1 MTRDLTPP
9 IDHSQAQAESSVDA
23 LVAQANQL
31 KPAQPLS
38 KTPENLDESPRS
50 RGRKRK
56 HGLGEEG
63 SHKRRRAPLPSTDKP
78 AVAFTPLNK
87 KDLAEL
93 DKLNRQKDPEAFDGM
108 KNKRSRSQSTI
119 TDLSE
124 DTLTTVSASTHKSSL
139 SLSNYRLIT
148 LDRQRIVFQHNNMP
162 EHVQTRLDS
171 IMQPL
176 ISEEDKR
183 EVTSIA
189 KSLCDDFADVLK
201 AACREDDSVE
211 QIFHALESMNK
222 KLLGQTYAIRRKAGK
237 ASKPY
242 KPYR

>member
-1 MTRDLTPP
+1 M
-9 IDHSQAQAESSVDA
+9 S
-23 LVAQANQL
+23 
-31 KPAQPLS
+31 
-38 KTPENLDESPRS
+38 
-50 RGRKRK
+50 
-56 HGLGEEG
+56 
-63 SHKRRRAPLPSTDKP
+63 LPSTDKP
-78 AVAFTPLNK
+78 AVSFTPLNK
-87 KDLAEL
+87 KNLVKL
-93 DKLNRQKDPEAFDGM
+93 DKLNRQKDLEAFDGM
-108 KNKRSRSQSTI
+108 PNKRSRSQSNI

-124 DTLTTVSASTHKSSL
+124 DTITTVSASTHKSSL

-189 KSLCDDFADVLK
+189 MSLCDDFADVLK

-222 KLLGQTYAIRRKAGK
+222 KLLGQSYAIRRKAGK